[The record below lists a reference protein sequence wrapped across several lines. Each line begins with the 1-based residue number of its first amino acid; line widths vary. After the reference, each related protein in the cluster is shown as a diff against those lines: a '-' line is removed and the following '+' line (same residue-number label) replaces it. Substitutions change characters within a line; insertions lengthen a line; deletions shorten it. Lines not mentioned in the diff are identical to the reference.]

1 MARLVVLLRLELI
14 RRLRD
19 PVSSLAW
26 LAIPFVM
33 VVLMIAVFGPRGGG
47 MPKVSILIVDH
58 DDSFI
63 SGLLSS
69 ALGSP
74 QMGEILEAQSVD
86 SDEARRL
93 MQAGKASLMV
103 EIPEG
108 FGEAYLDNQE
118 VTLKVHRNPQEEI
131 LPAIGEDVI
140 HVLADG
146 GAMLRGVIAPL
157 LDEASMSFDS
167 EPDLAQ
173 VTALSTRIYKLLDD
187 PAGTNLIDYQKL
199 KVERQSPGEEEQLTK
214 GQIVGWFAPG
224 MVAMA
229 LLFLCNG
236 QSQEIQEDL
245 IEGRLARA
253 WSYPTSPTLVV
264 MVKATA
270 LILSATAVAL
280 LLVGA
285 LSGFL
290 GWRPGNVVILV
301 MHLFATAAAFT
312 GLALFLRS
320 LTRNPEAGGAAA
332 SGVMVGLGFL
342 GGCFMPVVFLP
353 SFLRTFADFIPT
365 GWAVQGL
372 HVLQGADWAQA
383 GDGVAWRTIAL
394 IVTGLVTSMV
404 ASRLM
409 LRKAVAK

>member
-1 MARLVVLLRLELI
+1 MARLAVLLRLELL

-19 PVSSLAW
+19 PISLISW

-33 VVLMIAVFGPRGGG
+33 TILMVAAFGPSGGG
-47 MPKVSILIVDH
+47 MPKVTVLVVDH
-58 DDSFI
+58 DDSFV

-69 ALGSP
+69 ALGSS
-74 QMGEILEAQSVD
+74 QMAEILEVQAV
-86 SDEARRL
+86 EEEEGRRL
-93 MQAGKASLMV
+93 MQAGDASLML
-103 EIPEG
+103 EIPAG
-108 FGEAYLDNQE
+108 FGDAYLDNQE
-118 VTLKVHRNPQEEI
+118 VTLTVHRNPQQEI

-140 HVLADG
+140 RVLADG
-146 GAMLRGVIAPL
+146 GAMLRGVLVPL
-157 LDEASMSFDS
+157 QGEMSMSFDS
-167 EPDLAQ
+167 KPDLAQ
-173 VTALSTRIYKLLDD
+173 VTALSTRIYQLLDN
-187 PAGTNLIDYQKL
+187 PAAIRLTDYEKL
-199 KVERQSPGEEEQLTK
+199 TVERQSPGEEKNITK
-214 GQIVGWFAPG
+214 SEIVGWFAPG

-245 IEGRLARA
+245 IAGRLARA
-253 WSYPTSPTLVV
+253 WSYPTAPTLTVL
-264 MVKATA
+264 VKATA
-270 LILSATAVAL
+270 LIVSAALTAL

-285 LSGFL
+285 FAGFL
-290 GWRPGNVVILV
+290 SWDPGNVAMLV
-301 MHLFATAAAFT
+301 VHLFATAAAFT

-332 SGVMVGLGFL
+332 SGVMVGMGFL

-365 GWAVQGL
+365 GWAVQGM
-372 HVLQGADWAQA
+372 HVLQGAEWAQA
-383 GDGVAWRTIAL
+383 GDGVAWRTMAL
-394 IVTGLVTSMV
+394 IATALVTSTV